1 MKKIITTL
9 LLISLFFTG
18 CEKDDIC
25 DPSTPTTPQLV
36 LQFFD
41 KNNISLTRKTLN
53 LKIVGDGMDD
63 NNPLLSPSGASTWND
78 TLVYLPLRVNENS
91 TKFKLIMNANDNND
105 NNDIID
111 YLEFNYTRKDVYI
124 SRACGFKTQFD
135 LYGNPLLKPFIINDN
150 PNNDSGN
157 WINKIQ
163 VMQSQINDENE
174 THIKIFF

>member
-1 MKKIITTL
+1 MKKIIATL
-9 LLISLFFTG
+9 LLTSFFFTS

-36 LQFFD
+36 VQFFD
-41 KNNISLTRKTLN
+41 KNNISLTRKTTN
-53 LKIVGDGMDD
+53 LKIVGDGMQD
-63 NNPLLSPSGASTWND
+63 NNPLLNPNGGQTWND
-78 TLVYLPLRVNENS
+78 TILYLPLRVNENA

-105 NNDIID
+105 ENDIID

-124 SRACGFKTQFD
+124 SRACGFKTLFD
-135 LYGNPLLKPFIINDN
+135 LYGDPLRKAFLINDN
-150 PNNDSGN
+150 PNTNSGN
-157 WINKIQ
+157 WINNIQ